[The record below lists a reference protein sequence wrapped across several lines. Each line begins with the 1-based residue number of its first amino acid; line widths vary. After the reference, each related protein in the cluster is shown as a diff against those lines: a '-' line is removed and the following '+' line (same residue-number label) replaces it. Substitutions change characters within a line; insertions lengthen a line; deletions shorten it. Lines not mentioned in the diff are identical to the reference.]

1 MFGLDGEAYKEDA
14 VFRAQKWYTDG
25 QKYNF

>member
-14 VFRAQKWYTDG
+14 ISMARKW
-25 QKYNF
+25 

>member
-14 VFRAQKWYTDG
+14 VFMAQKW
-25 QKYNF
+25 